1 MLQESETG
9 SLVTVTDDTFAQTV
23 LASDRP
29 VVVDFWA
36 EWCPPCKMI
45 SRSLAELA
53 EEFGDRMV
61 VAKVNSD
68 ENPNTTRT
76 YSVMS
81 LPTLLVF
88 RQGEVVAS
96 IVGARP
102 KSYLRQ
108 TLSAHAQYPGH
119 AGADA

>member
-1 MLQESETG
+1 MLQESKTG
-9 SLVTVTDDTFAQTV
+9 SLVTVTDGTFAQTV
-23 LASDRP
+23 LAGDRP

-45 SRSLAELA
+45 SKSLTELA

-61 VAKVNSD
+61 VATLNSD
-68 ENPNTTRT
+68 ENPNATRT
-76 YSVMS
+76 YAVMS

-102 KSYLRQ
+102 KTYLRQ
-108 TLSAHAQYPGH
+108 VLTAQLES
-119 AGADA
+119 